1 MEFETTVA
9 EIIRRN
15 RDLKS
20 FRFSR
25 PAPFQFLPG
34 QFLMVTIRIG
44 GEKKT
49 EYFSIS
55 SSPTE
60 EEYIEFT
67 KRITTH
73 EFSTALDNL
82 QVGDW
87 AYLNGPYG
95 EFTFTGE
102 YPKVVMIAGGIGITP
117 FMSMIRC
124 CTNTAIPA
132 AITLIYGNRF
142 EESIA
147 FKEELDLL
155 MQRNRNLR
163 VVHCLSH
170 PGEAWKG
177 RHGHLDLITIQEEVP
192 DYREAAF
199 YLCGPP
205 ALVEDL
211 EKILLAQ
218 EIPEDQVHVESF
230 LGY

>member
-9 EIIRRN
+9 EIITRK
-15 RDLKS
+15 RDVKS
-20 FRFSR
+20 FRFTR
-25 PAPFQFLPG
+25 PASFQYLPG

-73 EFSTALDNL
+73 EFSTALDTL

-102 YPKVVMIAGGIGITP
+102 YPTVVMIAGGIGITP
-117 FMSMIRC
+117 YMSMIKF
-124 CTNTAIPA
+124 CTDRSVPA
-132 AITLIYGNRF
+132 AITLLYGNRS
-142 EESIA
+142 EESIV
-147 FKEELDLL
+147 FKEELDAL
-155 MQRNRNLR
+155 MQRNSSLR
-163 VVHCLSH
+163 VVHCLSR
-170 PGEAWKG
+170 PEEGWKG
-177 RHGHLDLITIQEEVP
+177 RRGHLDLVTIQEEVP
-192 DYREAAF
+192 KYRDAVF

-211 EKILLAQ
+211 ERVLLAQ
-218 EIPEDQVHVESF
+218 EIPEDRVHVESF